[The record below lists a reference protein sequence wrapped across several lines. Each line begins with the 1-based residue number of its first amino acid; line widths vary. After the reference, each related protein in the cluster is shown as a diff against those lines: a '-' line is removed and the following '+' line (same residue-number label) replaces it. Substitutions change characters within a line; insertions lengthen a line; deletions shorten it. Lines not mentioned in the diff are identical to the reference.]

1 MKICLVT
8 AFPPSRRGLNE
19 YGFHLARELQ
29 RDPLLSLTVLADQLD
44 DNEPE
49 LEDYHVVRCWRFDAL
64 TNPVRLVRAIHDIK
78 PDVVWYNLLFSSFG
92 GKPVPAFLGLAQ
104 PAISRLTGHYT
115 HVTLHHLMDNID
127 LADSGV
133 RFPRLYRTAGSVA
146 TRMLLMANSISVLL
160 PVYRRTLIEKY
171 RGENVHFRAHGIL
184 GGRPEPPNFT
194 QRGNPEHRIL
204 AFGKWGTYKRLELL
218 IESFSTVVRRV
229 PNAEL
234 IIAGTDHPKTPGYL
248 KQIAEQCADQPQIKF
263 TGYVAEEDVPAL
275 FQTSTLTAMPYHS
288 SAGSS
293 GIAHL
298 ACAYGVPMV
307 ASDLPDFRRLAEE
320 EGLAME
326 YFEVGNAQALAERLL
341 AILENPEHQMEMALQ
356 NVSAALRM
364 SMPEVVRQY
373 LENFALR
380 QQLDQLGR
388 VARLRKLP
396 RWVPLRDRLLGRS
409 SRKLF
414 RPRSSEPAEEGE
426 DFPLVHR
433 DPDGGGGVLA
443 AGVSVDHEGV
453 GLHGG
458 VDGSGLGSAAQSA
471 AAGAEHSRPQ
481 DDGTE

>member
-1 MKICLVT
+1 
-8 AFPPSRRGLNE
+8 
-19 YGFHLARELQ
+19 
-29 RDPLLSLTVLADQLD
+29 
-44 DNEPE
+44 
-49 LEDYHVVRCWRFDAL
+49 
-64 TNPVRLVRAIHDIK
+64 
-78 PDVVWYNLLFSSFG
+78 
-92 GKPVPAFLGLAQ
+92 
-104 PAISRLTGHYT
+104 
-115 HVTLHHLMDNID
+115 
-127 LADSGV
+127 
-133 RFPRLYRTAGSVA
+133 
-146 TRMLLMANSISVLL
+146 
-160 PVYRRTLIEKY
+160 
-171 RGENVHFRAHGIL
+171 
-184 GGRPEPPNFT
+184 
-194 QRGNPEHRIL
+194 
-204 AFGKWGTYKRLELL
+204 
-218 IESFSTVVRRV
+218 
-229 PNAEL
+229 L